1 MLIHC
6 DVMTKSQPI
15 QISTAPE
22 QGVLSPA
29 QKKFNATLK
38 KIEAQKALLAEWQ
51 AELQAC
57 QQASHI
63 KLEPLRRSLYEQQA
77 IMLLLLDNLYKT
89 EKFARNQQEKIANL
103 IMEMCNELITEAGR
117 ADLKSLYNQY
127 SETDYDAEVIADK
140 LLEAELLQDMFEA
153 QFGVTLDDSDE
164 LDFADPDMVAARLHE
179 KHASMQRDAQ
189 VQRNARK
196 KSAKQLTQEAREQ
209 EEAAGMSK
217 SIQAVY
223 RQLVTA
229 LHPDRETDPVE
240 RERKT
245 ELMQQVN
252 VAYTKKDLLQ
262 LLSLQLS
269 VEQISQDNINNIA
282 EDRLKHYNKVLA
294 NQLNELQQEV
304 RTLEIQV
311 KQMVG
316 VSPYEPLS
324 PKKLVLI
331 LKQDMQGLQYEIAR
345 IKQDIRAFKN
355 VKHFK
360 DWLKGYQIS

>member
-1 MLIHC
+1 
-6 DVMTKSQPI
+6 MTKSKHI
-15 QISTAPE
+15 QISTVPE
-22 QGVLSPA
+22 QAVLSPA

-57 QQASHI
+57 QQASHT
-63 KLEPLRRSLYEQQA
+63 KLEPLKQNLHEQQS
-77 IMLLLLDNLYKT
+77 IMLTLLDNLYKT
-89 EKFARNQQEKIANL
+89 EKFARNQQDKIANL
-103 IMEMCNELITEAGR
+103 IMQMCNELIAMAGR
-117 ADLKSLYNQY
+117 DDLKLLYNQY
-127 SETDYDAEVIADK
+127 SETDYDAEIAEDK

-153 QFGVTLDDSDE
+153 QFGVTLDADDE

-189 VQRNARK
+189 AQRNLHK
-196 KSAKQLTQEAREQ
+196 KSAKQLAQEAREQ
-209 EEAAGMSK
+209 EDAAGMSK

-229 LHPDRETDPVE
+229 LHPDRESDPVE

-269 VEQISQDNINNIA
+269 MEQINKDNINNIA

-294 NQLNELQQEV
+294 KQLHELQQEV
-304 RTLEIQV
+304 IAMEMQV

-316 VSPYEPLS
+316 VSAYEPLS
-324 PKKLVLI
+324 PKKLMFI
-331 LKQDMQGLQYEIAR
+331 FKQDMQGLQYEIAR
-345 IKQDIRAFKN
+345 IKQDIRAFKD
-355 VKHFK
+355 VKRFK
-360 DWLKGYQIS
+360 DWLKSYQIS